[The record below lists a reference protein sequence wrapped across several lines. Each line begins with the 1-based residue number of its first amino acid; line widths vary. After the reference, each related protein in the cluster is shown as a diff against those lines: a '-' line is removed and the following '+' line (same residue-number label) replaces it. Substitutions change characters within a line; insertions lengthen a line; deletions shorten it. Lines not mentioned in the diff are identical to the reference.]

1 MTKTLL
7 FLAIITI
14 FSLAC
19 RENRSSGGYK
29 HESKDIA
36 TGDVDAIK
44 SKIAFKAGI
53 LNIKPVDTEKIIK
66 TSFDYFRDKWK
77 PEVNYEVDDRT
88 GYLEILSH
96 GSNWNINFDEDD
108 RVAWNIGINRHIQ
121 NDLSIKVGAGEI
133 DIDLQDCNI
142 HRFDIDM
149 GAGEAHINLRNTSV
163 PYLSFDGGAGS
174 VEIDLSGRWEN
185 DLDANIDG
193 GVGEITL
200 ILPPDIGIEMDVSGI
215 LGDRDIP
222 GFFKDGSLF
231 TNELNGKTKNNLFLD
246 INGGIGTVK
255 VITE

>member
-1 MTKTLL
+1 MQIFFFDVTNIITFALFKNYTSGDFDMTKTLL

-149 GAGEAHINLRNTSV
+149 NKDQDKLKQFLNTLRGEVVAIIPNVKPTFKPMGATAKVDFLYI
-163 PYLSFDGGAGS
+163 
-174 VEIDLSGRWEN
+174 VEKI
-185 DLDANIDG
+185 
-193 GVGEITL
+193 
-200 ILPPDIGIEMDVSGI
+200 
-215 LGDRDIP
+215 
-222 GFFKDGSLF
+222 
-231 TNELNGKTKNNLFLD
+231 
-246 INGGIGTVK
+246 
-255 VITE
+255 